1 VEHET
6 YQMDSD
12 QRGKDKEPGP
22 AAAGNKGRRDLED
35 EVVWHSLANWSGG
48 RGVRL
53 AEDRNR
59 RHMVVE
65 DLELR

>member
-1 VEHET
+1 
-6 YQMDSD
+6 MDSD
-12 QRGKDKEPGP
+12 QRDKDKEPGLA

-35 EVVWHSLANWSGG
+35 EVVWRSLANWSDG

-59 RHMVVE
+59 RRMVVE